1 LNRLYFFF
9 GLTLLL
15 LFSCREPVRAPNIS
29 VVKTN
34 KKQVKS
40 FQKKTEKKPAWVE
53 LKSLDSSFVYDI
65 RYATSHNFVHRK
77 MYPCGKC
84 FVRPV
89 VAQALLKIQKE
100 LKLKGWRLKLF
111 DCYRPGKVQQALWH
125 IRPDPRY
132 VADPKKG
139 SMHNRGVA
147 VDLTIVDQNGK
158 ELDMGTP
165 FDYFGK
171 KAYHAYKHLKDTV
184 LKNRIFLK
192 NLMMKYDMQP
202 ITSEWWH
209 YSYRLKEFPIENWV
223 WRCP

>member
-1 LNRLYFFF
+1 MKRLYFLSGFVI
-9 GLTLLL
+9 LL
-15 LFSCREPVRAPNIS
+15 LFACQGQVNTPQIS
-29 VVKTN
+29 TVKTN
-34 KKQVKS
+34 KKPVTSPKKS
-40 FQKKTEKKPAWVE
+40 HDKKPAWVE

-65 RYATSHNFVHRK
+65 RYATTHNFVHRK

-100 LKLKGWRLKLF
+100 LKLRGWGLKLF
-111 DCYRPGKVQQALWH
+111 DCYRPGKVQQILWH

-223 WRCP
+223 WHCP